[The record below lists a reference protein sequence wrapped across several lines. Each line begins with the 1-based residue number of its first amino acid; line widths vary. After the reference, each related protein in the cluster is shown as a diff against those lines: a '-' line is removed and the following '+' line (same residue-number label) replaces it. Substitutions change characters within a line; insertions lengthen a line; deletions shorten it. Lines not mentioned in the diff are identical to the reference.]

1 MSHFKFKGGTW
12 LEGAESYLKEFVVS
26 GAGDRRIQSW
36 INESEGKAANV
47 LNSDTAIRGQEAI
60 WGSLIYRQSQTVKE
74 ELDVFH
80 FYLSE
85 EILITNDLR
94 YGEEEDLNKRKIL
107 SQMGE
112 AVSNVELIMILLGDM
127 VSSILHKI
135 DLFEERLRTLLWAI
149 KEENDKKIFD
159 EIVEVRHE
167 VLMWKN
173 MVLGF
178 REIRMA
184 LAETFGERVTEELE
198 YKRTSTRIDRC
209 VMLIDS
215 YEDEVINMIDM
226 ENVAA
231 NYRGNEIIKTLTVLT
246 ALFTPLMAFGA
257 LWGMN
262 FVNMPELQ
270 WQWGYGASLLL
281 IAVSTLGLYLFLKR
295 KGWMGNLLRQPEKK
309 TEK

>member
-1 MSHFKFKGGTW
+1 MSYFTFKGGTW
-12 LEGAESYLKEFVVS
+12 LERSAGS
-26 GAGDRRIQSW
+26 GDDFAGGVPRDNRIHSW
-36 INESEGKAANV
+36 MKESEGKAANV
-47 LNSDTAIRGQEAI
+47 LHSDTALRGQEAL

-85 EILITNDLR
+85 DLLITNRLE
-94 YGEEEDLNKRKIL
+94 YGEEEDLNKEKIL
-107 SQMGE
+107 NQMEE
-112 AVSNVELIMILLGDM
+112 ASSNVELIMILLGNM

-184 LAETFGERVTEELE
+184 VAETFGNEVTEGIE
-198 YKRTSTRIDRC
+198 YKRTSIRVDRC

-262 FVNMPELQ
+262 FENMPELD
-270 WQWGYGASLLL
+270 WQWGYLASLIL
-281 IAVSTLGLYLFLKR
+281 IAAATIGLYIYLKR
-295 KGWMGNLLRQPEKK
+295 KGWMGNLLRNSAKK
-309 TEK
+309 NKE

>member
-1 MSHFKFKGGTW
+1 MSYFTFKGGTW
-12 LEGAESYLKEFVVS
+12 LERSARTGDDVV
-26 GAGDRRIQSW
+26 GNIPGDNRIHLW
-36 INESEGKAANV
+36 MEESEGKAANV
-47 LNSDTAIRGQEAI
+47 LHSDTANKGKEAL
-60 WGSLIYRQSQTVKE
+60 WGSLIYRQSQTTKE
-74 ELDVFH
+74 DLDVFH
-80 FYLSE
+80 FFLSE
-85 EILITNDLR
+85 DILVTNELEYEI
-94 YGEEEDLNKRKIL
+94 EEDLNKGKIL
-107 SQMGE
+107 NQMEE
-112 AVSNVELIMILLGDM
+112 ATSNVELIMILLGDM
-127 VSSILHKI
+127 VSSILHRI

-184 LAETFGERVTEELE
+184 VAETFGSDMTEGTE
-198 YKRTSTRIDRC
+198 YKRTSIRIDRC

-262 FVNMPELQ
+262 FVNMPELY
-270 WQWGYGASLLL
+270 WEWGYWASLAL
-281 IAVSTLGLYLFLKR
+281 IAGATIGLYLYLRR
-295 KGWMGNLLRQPEKK
+295 KGWMGNLLGNPAKK
-309 TEK
+309 K

>member
-112 AVSNVELIMILLGDM
+112 AVSNVELIMILLGNM